1 MSDVIFINLGIDFG
15 TRFTKVCARSEEVG
29 TVVCDFSGQAIEG
42 ALLSSVVTL
51 ALDGTL
57 EIPKAGHLPHP
68 DTSIGYL
75 KMAVAERGQLRVG
88 ANLRGYVQEREGL
101 AEGLS
106 AFFLS
111 VVMRRARRWVEST
124 WARHIGGR
132 QIIWSANVGL
142 PVQHCD
148 APVADTFQWVLATAW
163 RWSGQPPRHRILGH
177 VAEDYLR
184 DCDLED
190 PARSECQAYPEIA
203 AAVLSFAT
211 SRSAAEGVY
220 VYFDV
225 GGGTLDGVVFA
236 LKRPRGEVE
245 INFYSGEVASLGV
258 EWLAGE
264 LLGNRGHARDDVEQL
279 SQIRDIILA
288 PEFDSMDAE
297 FEPLTTKVQVLVS
310 RVVSKGKR
318 KDPGDW
324 RETALQRHPKVRTLR
339 RATSD
344 SGLRPMR
351 IFIGGGGMNSGFY
364 QLALEG
370 AYSARKMHQ
379 FGSPPLKL
387 AEVPSPPGLD
397 LRSIAPKDYHRFL
410 IAFGLSVPPGE
421 GPEFRLPSC
430 FEDAEIKRPRE
441 SDIPDYQDHKAI
453 YD

>member
-1 MSDVIFINLGIDFG
+1 M
-15 TRFTKVCARSEEVG
+15 
-29 TVVCDFSGQAIEG
+29 
-42 ALLSSVVTL
+42 
-51 ALDGTL
+51 
-57 EIPKAGHLPHP
+57 
-68 DTSIGYL
+68 
-75 KMAVAERGQLRVG
+75 
-88 ANLRGYVQEREGL
+88 QEREGL

-264 LLGNRGHARDDVEQL
+264 LLGNPR
-279 SQIRDIILA
+279 
-288 PEFDSMDAE
+288 
-297 FEPLTTKVQVLVS
+297 T
-310 RVVSKGKR
+310 
-318 KDPGDW
+318 
-324 RETALQRHPKVRTLR
+324 RER
-339 RATSD
+339 
-344 SGLRPMR
+344 
-351 IFIGGGGMNSGFY
+351 
-364 QLALEG
+364 
-370 AYSARKMHQ
+370 
-379 FGSPPLKL
+379 
-387 AEVPSPPGLD
+387 
-397 LRSIAPKDYHRFL
+397 
-410 IAFGLSVPPGE
+410 
-421 GPEFRLPSC
+421 
-430 FEDAEIKRPRE
+430 
-441 SDIPDYQDHKAI
+441 
-453 YD
+453 